1 MVKKGKAVL
10 LVIVAAFL
18 VSSPLIFGC
27 ATEDEHRYEVVYRVT
42 GNCTCFVYYIDE
54 YCQPVLATGPMLP
67 WNNTYYT
74 GDGAQVLLL
83 CAYNL
88 DATGSDALTIEIMI
102 NDVPV
107 LSNTDDGSGDGMVSA
122 TVGPTRISEVY
133 TE

>member
-1 MVKKGKAVL
+1 VVKKGKAVL
-10 LVIVAAFL
+10 LGIAAAFL
-18 VSSPLIFGC
+18 VSSLLIVGC
-27 ATEDEHRYEVVYRVT
+27 ATAENQRYEVAYRVT

-54 YCQPVLATGPMLP
+54 YCQPVFATDPVLP

-88 DATGSDALTIEIMI
+88 DATGSDMLTIEIMI

-107 LSNTDDGSGDGMVSA
+107 LSGTDDGSGDSMVSV
-122 TVGPTRISEVY
+122 TIGPSRISEVY